1 MNLVETVRSYR
12 ASDLGTR
19 IRLGYRGAEYRGRAR
34 TTNWDGSLNISDNA
48 ILRANV
54 INNWNLDRGIQLQG
68 RAALIWKA
76 VTTGNFGAIDLWL
89 EENAGRIAFT
99 TKPISAEVAIADI
112 GLDEMV
118 FDAGGLERAA
128 TLQRLPNVMTERSV
142 IHHRQIKRSVEKEM
156 RLYVRVQQ
164 EDGHRAW
171 SSPIYLLFN

>member
-1 MNLVETVRSYR
+1 
-12 ASDLGTR
+12 
-19 IRLGYRGAEYRGRAR
+19 
-34 TTNWDGSLNISDNA
+34 
-48 ILRANV
+48 
-54 INNWNLDRGIQLQG
+54 
-68 RAALIWKA
+68 
-76 VTTGNFGAIDLWL
+76 L